1 VQERIAYLVTVSH
14 LFFQENLVKKKAKTK
29 AAIGV
34 KSKPQVVSEVIKP
47 KRKVQET
54 QKSEEAVILE
64 GNQPTKP
71 KGKKE
76 KLVKNVENK
85 PRK

>member
-1 VQERIAYLVTVSH
+1 MEFCKIEEKKLS
-14 LFFQENLVKKKAKTK
+14 QENLVKKKAKTK

-34 KSKPQVVSEVIKP
+34 KSKPEVVSEVIKP

-76 KLVKNVENK
+76 KLVKNAENK